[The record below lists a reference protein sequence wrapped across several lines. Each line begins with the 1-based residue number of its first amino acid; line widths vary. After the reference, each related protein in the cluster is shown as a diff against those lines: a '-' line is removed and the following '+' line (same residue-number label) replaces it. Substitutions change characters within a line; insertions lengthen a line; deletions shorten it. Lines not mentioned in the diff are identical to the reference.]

1 MIHQQ
6 HASLARVVG
15 FWGAVWMDLGS
26 ILGAGVFVSLGI
38 VAGIVEPG
46 VVLAVERAA
55 LVATANG
62 LSSAQLAAAHPVSG
76 GTYEY
81 RHRYPH
87 LARGTRPDRRWLRSE
102 VVVGRA
108 GWLTVPPA
116 RPQFAG

>member
-15 FWGAVWMDLGS
+15 FWGAVWMRLGS

-38 VAGIVEPG
+38 VAGIV
-46 VVLAVERAA
+46 LAVALAA

-81 RHRYPH
+81 GHRYPH

-108 GWLTVPPA
+108 GWLTVLALHLPTA
-116 RPQFAG
+116 